1 MNDDRQA
8 LYDAFIENL
17 PALLHAAGHVD
28 LLALNTAFSA
38 TVLRFGSV
46 SLEAGNRL
54 IRNSFEL
61 GFYDEALAKL
71 KPSPLGLQEDGDE

>member
-17 PALLHAAGHVD
+17 PALLHAAGRVD
-28 LLALNTAFSA
+28 LPSLNAAFNA
-38 TVLRFGSV
+38 AVLRFGSV

-54 IRNSFEL
+54 IRNSFNL
-61 GFYDEALAKL
+61 GFYDDVLAKL
-71 KPSPLGLQEDGDE
+71 KPSPLGLQEDADE